1 MNMPEPT
8 NYLRLP
14 QSLNDKHEL
23 YKLIN
28 KDTQVQIVQTNGRRW
43 IKILY
48 RNVK

>member
-8 NYLRLP
+8 NYLRLS

-43 IKILY
+43 VKILY